1 MLFMLLERLLNG
13 RSTSL
18 VTVEAG
24 TTNLDT
30 TLDEGSHH
38 EETVLLYKDCVE
50 ATVLLVLHNLAQHLD
65 VTNS

>member
-1 MLFMLLERLLNG
+1 MLFMLLERILNG

-30 TLDEGSHH
+30 FLDEGSHH
-38 EETVLLYKDCVE
+38 EETVLLYKDCAE
-50 ATVLLVLHNLAQHLD
+50 STVLLVLHNLAQHLD